1 MEESEMVRVF
11 YYCCDFL
18 YTAAAAW
25 LMLTLAGA
33 VWRPKVEGGA
43 RKIIWAVTVV
53 VVAGLNTA
61 NNYIIS
67 TLFSKAAFMVNIL
80 LVSLTSA
87 LTLCCKYKDAFCL
100 KYVSWSILTL
110 ADFFLQTL
118 TYTIREVI
126 SCQGD
131 ALLTA
136 TIPRGIYLLL
146 WVSVLMILVHIMH
159 TQKKGIQVDITRYLK
174 KGWFLIPL
182 LFVCMIY
189 FQRIYRQVGLEQ
201 LMYRWWLFLLGGMLL
216 SLAGIAYIAVQ
227 REKERYWLLQQKT
240 EMLEYN
246 YRVMLEGNQEKEI
259 LLHDIKK
266 HRLAIRDMAEV
277 GQSQEIIRYLD
288 EMEQG
293 QKKVRN
299 QNMVNHELLNLI
311 LNRKFQEAEGFG
323 ITIEYRLDDMC
334 SLLLTQMEICALFT
348 NILDNAIEANRAL
361 AGEKERWI
369 KLDCTRQGQM
379 LAVYASNPM
388 PEGKVRF
395 LEGIPQTTKKD
406 KKNHGIGM
414 LSIQR
419 IVASYGGHVQIDVK
433 KGVFELV
440 IYMEGFR

>member
-1 MEESEMVRVF
+1 MVRVF

-25 LMLTLAGA
+25 FMLTLAGA
-33 VWRPKVEGGA
+33 VWKPRVEGRV
-43 RKIIWAVTVV
+43 RKIIWAVTVI
-53 VVAGLNTA
+53 VVAGINTA

-67 TLFSKAAFMVNIL
+67 TLFSKTAFMVNIL
-80 LVSLTSA
+80 LASLASI
-87 LTLCCKYKDAFCL
+87 LTFCCKYKDAFCL
-100 KYVSWSILTL
+100 IYVSWSTLTL

-118 TYTIREVI
+118 TYTIQEVI

-136 TIPRGIYLLL
+136 TVPRGIYLLL
-146 WVSVLMILVHIMH
+146 WVSVLMILVYIMR

-174 KGWFLIPL
+174 KGWLLMPL
-182 LFVCMIY
+182 LFVCIIY
-189 FQRIYRQVGLEQ
+189 FQRIYRQAGLEQ

-216 SLAGIAYIAVQ
+216 ALAGLAYITIQ

-246 YRVMLEGNQEKEI
+246 YRVILEGNREKEI

-266 HRLAIRDMAEV
+266 HRLAIREMAEV

-288 EMEQG
+288 EMEQVP
-293 QKKVRN
+293 QKVRN
-299 QNMVNHELLNLI
+299 QDMVNHELLNLI

-323 ITIEYRLDDMC
+323 ITIEFRFDDMC
-334 SLLLTQMEICALFT
+334 GLLLTQMEICALFT
-348 NILDNAIEANRAL
+348 NILDNAIEANQAL
-361 AGEKERWI
+361 AGGKERWI
-369 KLDCTRQGQM
+369 KLSCARQGQM
-379 LAVYASNPM
+379 LVVYASNPV
-388 PEGKVRF
+388 PEGKMRF

-414 LSIQR
+414 QSIQR
-419 IVASYGGHVQIDVK
+419 VVVSYDGHVQIDVK
-433 KGVFELV
+433 EGVFELV